1 MVDGEKEK
9 DGGGRR
15 DRRRRGDVRGL
26 GRLLG
31 TELAGP
37 RRGFKGVLDVSREG
51 WRGN

>member
-1 MVDGEKEK
+1 MDGEKEK

-31 TELAGP
+31 P
-37 RRGFKGVLDVSREG
+37 S
-51 WRGN
+51 